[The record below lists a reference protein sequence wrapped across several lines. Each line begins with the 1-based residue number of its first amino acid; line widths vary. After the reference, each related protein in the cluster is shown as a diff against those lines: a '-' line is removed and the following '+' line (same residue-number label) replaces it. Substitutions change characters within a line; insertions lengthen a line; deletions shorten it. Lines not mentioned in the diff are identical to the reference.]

1 MTGNKKIT
9 IFTLTSCQRLP
20 YLLRLNYHTVKIYN
34 RIDVIQNCKS
44 MNGLIHVLE
53 EINIIN
59 IEVFKRE
66 NKIDLGFKNAKS
78 LYVYCIL
85 LYIRMTGGK
94 EHMPSFPFDW
104 IVKIKS
110 IRTCLIVDDDQT
122 DFVYLH

>member
-1 MTGNKKIT
+1 
-9 IFTLTSCQRLP
+9 
-20 YLLRLNYHTVKIYN
+20 
-34 RIDVIQNCKS
+34 
-44 MNGLIHVLE
+44 MNVRTLE

-59 IEVFKRE
+59 IEGFKRE

-94 EHMPSFPFDW
+94 ELVPSFPFDW

-110 IRTCLIVDDDQT
+110 IKI
-122 DFVYLH
+122 